1 MLKVSPT
8 PPASGGA
15 EPPPDRQA
23 PGAPPAPTFAE
34 DWRRTAALIGVGIVA
49 ILAVYSGTAGRM
61 VGVWWNSPTFNHGFL
76 IAPICGYLVWI
87 RRDVLLR
94 IRPEPTLWGAALAA
108 AFAAGWLVADI
119 ASVDVVEQAA
129 LVGLI
134 QALVIGLV
142 GLRAAW
148 AMAFPLFYLF
158 FAVPAGDFLIPP
170 LQDFTAQFV
179 VFCLRLVGI
188 PVYLDGTFLAI
199 PTGNFEV
206 AEACAGVRF
215 LIATVALGFLY
226 ANMTYHQT
234 WRRILFVALSVAVPI
249 MANGIRAFGIVII
262 AYATD
267 HKVAVGVDHIIY
279 GWIFFAIV
287 TVLLLALGLT
297 FRERHDAPPLR
308 LPAPGGQPS
317 RSRSFA
323 VPALVLAMTIS
334 GPVLAAL
341 TEDHGTPVAG
351 PLALPAPAG
360 AWRVAPEAS
369 DWAPRFTGAD
379 ATARAT
385 FADGDREVDVYIA
398 YYTHQ
403 RRGAEVVS
411 FDNVTHTDG
420 RAIRVGTG
428 YMPAPVDGGQMTV
441 GYDRLLGVQGG
452 RMIWL
457 WYWVDGKFTAVPY
470 VAKLL
475 QAQARLLGGE
485 PAAAAVLV
493 SSPYGERPQ
502 EAVEAMTDFLKASPP
517 LRPVLENAD
526 RR

>member
-1 MLKVSPT
+1 V
-8 PPASGGA
+8 PAA
-15 EPPPDRQA
+15 
-23 PGAPPAPTFAE
+23 APPAPVYAE
-34 DWRRTAALIGVGIVA
+34 DWRRTAALLGVGIVA
-49 ILAVYSGTAGRM
+49 VLAVYSETAARM

-87 RRDVLLR
+87 RRDVLVR
-94 IRPEPTLWGAALAA
+94 IRPEPTPWAAALAA
-108 AFAAGWLVADI
+108 ACAAGWLVADI

-134 QALVIGLV
+134 QALVIGIV

-158 FAVPAGDFLIPP
+158 FAVPVGDALIAP

-179 VFCLRLVGI
+179 VVCLRLVGV

-234 WRRILFVALSVAVPI
+234 WRRVLFVALSVLVPI
-249 MANGIRAFGIVII
+249 VANGIRAFGIVMI

-287 TVLLLALGLT
+287 TVLLLGLGLT
-297 FRERHDAPPLR
+297 FRERHAAPPQPIPPS
-308 LPAPGGQPS
+308 PAATG
-317 RSRSFA
+317 RSRRLA
-323 VPALVLAMTIS
+323 VPALIIAMAIS
-334 GPVLAAL
+334 GPVLATL
-341 TEDHGTPVAG
+341 TEDHGAPLAT
-351 PLALPAPAG
+351 PLALPAPG
-360 AWRVAPEAS
+360 GDWRAAPAPSPE
-369 DWAPRFTGAD
+369 WAPHFAGAD
-379 ATARAT
+379 ATARTT
-385 FADGDREVDVYIA
+385 FTDGSREVDVYVA

-411 FDNVTHTDG
+411 FDNLRHTDA

-428 YMPAPVDGGQMTV
+428 YAEAPVDGAPMTV
-441 GYDRLLGVQGG
+441 GYDRLLAPKGG
-452 RMIWL
+452 RMIWV

-493 SSPYGERPQ
+493 SSPYGERPN

-517 LRPVLENAD
+517 LRPALENAD